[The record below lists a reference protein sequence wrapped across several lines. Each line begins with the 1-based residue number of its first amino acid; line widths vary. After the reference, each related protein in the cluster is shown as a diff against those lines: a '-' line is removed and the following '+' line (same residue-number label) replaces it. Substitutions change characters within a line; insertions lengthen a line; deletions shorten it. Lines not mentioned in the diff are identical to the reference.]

1 MIRSNLAFSNSLSGQ
16 SFVVIG
22 ASGFIGSHLVDHLLI
37 NGARVAG
44 ISRGNPGLLSSFAIN
59 HPLFKLLSSNIL
71 DKAALS
77 SAFNSVD
84 YVIHLAS
91 SSLPKSSND
100 NPSAD
105 VTTNLLGSLNVLEAC
120 VTSGIKRFV
129 FISSGG
135 TVYGVPQFVPISE
148 DHPTEPLCSYGI
160 TKLAIEKY
168 IQLFRQ
174 LHGLNAII
182 LRLANPFGERQRL
195 TSNQG
200 VVPVFLSHALTS
212 LPLEIW
218 GDGSTIRDF
227 IYISDVVDA
236 IIAACIS
243 DTRQLIFN
251 IGSGK
256 GTSLVEL
263 VRMIEEIHGQSLVIN
278 FKDARSF
285 DVPSNVLSI
294 ELANQLLGW
303 SPTVQVS
310 DGINRLYQ
318 SLLSN

>member
-1 MIRSNLAFSNSLSGQ
+1 MIRSNLTFSNSLLGQ

-174 LHGLNAII
+174 LHG
-182 LRLANPFGERQRL
+182 
-195 TSNQG
+195 
-200 VVPVFLSHALTS
+200 
-212 LPLEIW
+212 
-218 GDGSTIRDF
+218 
-227 IYISDVVDA
+227 
-236 IIAACIS
+236 
-243 DTRQLIFN
+243 
-251 IGSGK
+251 
-256 GTSLVEL
+256 
-263 VRMIEEIHGQSLVIN
+263 
-278 FKDARSF
+278 
-285 DVPSNVLSI
+285 
-294 ELANQLLGW
+294 
-303 SPTVQVS
+303 
-310 DGINRLYQ
+310 
-318 SLLSN
+318 